1 MTFTQ
6 YREIFRVVS
15 FRRFWIGFTCSM
27 LGDSLTRVAFT
38 WYVYELSGSAEA
50 LGWLML
56 CFTGPV
62 LVGGLMAGWLLD
74 RFDRRLVM
82 IVDSVV
88 RGAVVALVPLLHTLG
103 LLEIWHIYTV
113 AAIYGL
119 LMMIALAG
127 GPALVPSL
135 VPSRLLSVA
144 NALEMLSFTLG
155 GVVGPVAAGIL
166 IAWIGAPSAV
176 WIDAASY
183 LVFAMLLA
191 RIRPDAPE
199 LAIAGAR
206 RSTGLGAAIRLLI
219 SHPALLS
226 TTVMFL
232 VYNIGGGALTVALPL
247 VADRVLRGGP
257 ELYGGLLGAIALG
270 ELAGGLAAGGVG
282 LKLPTGLRICLAQ
295 LLAGVALVGLHSGGV
310 GMAAVSLLLF
320 GAFSAP
326 LTIWAQTL
334 RMQIIPPDLRG
345 RSFALLRMLMQGGNP
360 LGGAAAGA
368 MYPLLGL
375 PALLLGAALLVGA
388 PGVAGLSVRA
398 LRSTGERTEQSEV
411 VQLTSEKGDGVPRV

>member
-1 MTFTQ
+1 MTFDQ
-6 YREIFRVVS
+6 YREIFRVAS
-15 FRRFWIGFTCSM
+15 FRRFWIGFTCSV

-62 LVGGLMAGWLLD
+62 LLGGLAAGWLLD
-74 RFDRRLVM
+74 RFDRRAVM
-82 IVDSVV
+82 IADSVV
-88 RGAVVALVPLLHTLG
+88 RGATVALVPLLHALG
-103 LLEIWHIYTV
+103 LLEIWHIYAV

-127 GPALVPSL
+127 GPALIPSL
-135 VPSRLLSVA
+135 VPSRLLGVA
-144 NALEMLSFTLG
+144 NALEILSFTLG
-155 GVVGPVAAGIL
+155 GVIGPLTAGVL

-183 LVFAMLLA
+183 LVFAAQLA
-191 RIRPDAPE
+191 RVQLESPGSTIS
-199 LAIAGAR
+199 GGR
-206 RSTGLGAAIRLLI
+206 RSTGLGDAVRLLI
-219 SHPALLS
+219 SHPVLLS
-226 TTVMFL
+226 TTLMFL
-232 VYNIGGGALTVALPL
+232 VYNIGGGALAVALPL
-247 VADRVLRGGP
+247 FTDRVLRGGP

-270 ELAGGLAAGGVG
+270 EVAGALVAGRVG
-282 LKLPTGLRICLAQ
+282 PRLPTGLRICFAQ
-295 LLAGVALVGLHSGGV
+295 LLAGVALVGLHIDGTW
-310 GMAAVSLLLF
+310 AATVSLVLF

-360 LGGAAAGA
+360 LGGAAAGTA
-368 MYPLLGL
+368 HPILGL
-375 PALLLGAALLVGA
+375 SALLVGA
-388 PGVAGLSVRA
+388 ALLAGMPGVAGLGVRA
-398 LRSTGERTEQSEV
+398 LRSAGDPREQLEA
-411 VQLTSEKGDGVPRV
+411 VQVTS